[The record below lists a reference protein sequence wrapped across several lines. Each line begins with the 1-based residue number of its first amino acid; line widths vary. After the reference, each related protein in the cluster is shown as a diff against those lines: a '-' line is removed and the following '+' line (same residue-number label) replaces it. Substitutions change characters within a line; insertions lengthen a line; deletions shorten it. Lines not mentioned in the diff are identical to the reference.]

1 MKTNLEVVRV
11 QDIILDDNHSRYLGE
26 NSIGTIL
33 YTPLNASTPI
43 NNDFTQLPSAK
54 PLFYNISHYP
64 IANELVYIVG
74 APNFEYN
81 ENSVVEAYYLPPIS
95 INKAPNNN
103 SYPNVLDEN
112 GEFRLGEYFQEIET
126 IRPLRPYEG
135 DIMIEGRFGNS
146 LRFGYT
152 IDNTIGV
159 PNRWSNEGEIGNPI
173 TIIRNGQVDIND
185 DENYNHVLED
195 IDGDNSSIYLTTS
208 QKIPI
213 EVASNSYNSYENIPT
228 SPNEYVEDQVILNS
242 GRLLFNS
249 KSDSILLSSNQSIN
263 LNSITSVNIDTSTLS
278 VKADKVT
285 LGDKTDNEPILLGNK
300 TIELLNTLLEVL
312 INTISKA
319 CRILNTFDLSG
330 NTLYTSCE
338 PCPMCLGAIYWA
350 HLDKVYYSNTKTDA
364 KNIGFDDSFIYDELD
379 RPIGER
385 IIPFYNI
392 TTDVAQEAFNEWKL
406 SSDKTEY

>member
-11 QDIILDDNHSRYLGE
+11 QDIILDDSHSRYLGE

-195 IDGDNSSIYLTTS
+195 IDGDDSSIYLCSNQQISNFTPASFNQLSFGANLVVENKEEPVINNNELSEDLEEDPIMYSPYPLPPEELQENELS
-208 QKIPI
+208 QIKETEDPYYDISDTEEQIILPDSLDIDLPNNLPDSVDFEQPI
-213 EVASNSYNSYENIPT
+213 E
-228 SPNEYVEDQVILNS
+228 
-242 GRLLFNS
+242 
-249 KSDSILLSSNQSIN
+249 
-263 LNSITSVNIDTSTLS
+263 
-278 VKADKVT
+278 
-285 LGDKTDNEPILLGNK
+285 
-300 TIELLNTLLEVL
+300 
-312 INTISKA
+312 
-319 CRILNTFDLSG
+319 
-330 NTLYTSCE
+330 
-338 PCPMCLGAIYWA
+338 
-350 HLDKVYYSNTKTDA
+350 
-364 KNIGFDDSFIYDELD
+364 
-379 RPIGER
+379 
-385 IIPFYNI
+385 
-392 TTDVAQEAFNEWKL
+392 
-406 SSDKTEY
+406 